1 MSHFKDY
8 AQFVNEMKSDRETVR
23 DLARRLSLDKD
34 VIKYLNTS
42 RGKRK
47 IGWRELLQDKLH
59 GKNLDYINY
68 ITKNMVAD
76 YNPQITGYMKID
88 DGEDEDFD
96 KKVEKERLDYDTAPI
111 RDVVK
116 DIEDRVEDIE
126 DVLGIDPGDSDTVER
141 AKEELGLNPD
151 LEEEGDGNDDEKE
164 EE

>member
-1 MSHFKDY
+1 MSYFKDY
-8 AQFVNEMKSDRETVR
+8 TQFVNEMKSDREIVR

-34 VIKYLNTS
+34 VIKFLNTS

-47 IGWRELLQDKLH
+47 MGWRELLQDKLH

-96 KKVEKERLDYDTAPI
+96 TKVEKERLDYDTAPI

-126 DVLGIDPGDSDTVER
+126 DVLGIDPDDSDTVER

-151 LEEEGDGNDDEKE
+151 LEENGEDYDENE

>member
-1 MSHFKDY
+1 MKNLKDY
-8 AQFVNEMKSDRETVR
+8 TQFVNEMKSDREIVR

-59 GKNLDYINY
+59 GKNLEYINY

-76 YNPQITGYMKID
+76 YNPQITGYMKIED
-88 DGEDEDFD
+88 EEDEDFD
-96 KKVEKERLDYDTAPI
+96 KKVEKERLDMENAPI
-111 RDVVK
+111 RDVVN
-116 DIEDRVEDIE
+116 DIENRVEDIE
-126 DVLGIDPGDSDTVER
+126 DVLGIDPDDSDTVER
-141 AKEELGLNPD
+141 AKEELGLNQD
-151 LEEEGDGNDDEKE
+151 LEENGEDDDEKE